1 MLVIK
6 DLVSGYGN
14 IEVLHRA
21 NLVVPRGERIGLF
34 GPNGH
39 GKTTLLRTISGLLKL
54 NSGDILFNGESI
66 ANSPPKVV
74 VDLGI
79 IHVSQGNRLFPQM
92 SVSECL
98 TLGAYSPRAWK
109 ERAESLEN
117 VFELFPKLK
126 VRISQRVKTL
136 SGGERQM
143 LSIGAGIMAKPE
155 ILMLDE
161 PSLGLAPKLIEELT
175 EGISRIAASGITML
189 LIDQNVEML
198 LECCGPLF
206 LLEQGV
212 IGLEA
217 ANASEF
223 SEEWLQDRY
232 FGRSGK

>member
-14 IEVLHRA
+14 IEVLHKA
-21 NLVVPRGERIGLF
+21 NLTVPKGEKIGLF

-39 GKTTLLRTISGLLKL
+39 GKTTLLRTVSGLIKV
-54 NSGDILFNGESI
+54 NSGDISFNGVSI
-66 ANSPPKVV
+66 VGHSPKEI

-79 IHVSQGNRLFPQM
+79 IHVSQGNRLFPDM
-92 SVSECL
+92 SIFECL
-98 TLGAYSPRAWK
+98 TLGAYSQRAWDNR
-109 ERAESLEN
+109 EESMEN
-117 VFELFPKLK
+117 VFSLFPKLK
-126 VRISQRVKTL
+126 LRIAQRVKTL

-175 EGISRIAASGITML
+175 VGISRIAASGITML

-217 ANASEF
+217 ANANEF
-223 SEEWLQDRY
+223 SEEWLRDRY
-232 FGRSGK
+232 FGRTK